1 MTAEFKRTSRVAQM
15 VQRKLAQIIQLE
27 VKDPRLPRF
36 VTVAD
41 VEISSDLSHAR
52 VYITVLDKET
62 EKQSLTIEIL
72 NNAASYLRTA
82 LARSIKLR
90 NVPQLHFVYDYSI
103 EYGSRLQ
110 QLIDDAYPGENEV
123 DSE

>member
-103 EYGSRLQ
+103 EHGSRLQ

-123 DSE
+123 DGE